1 MVLKRAFCVRMLIIL
16 CLLPLCACSSEADTA
31 LTTIE
36 GFYTTLEA
44 FSARVCAQVQL
55 SDRVQDYILDW
66 EYSHGSYSVTI
77 AEPEALEGIRISG
90 SEDAGLTLEY
100 DAVTLA
106 VDATGNVISPLEALC
121 EILLDWRGSV
131 PDEYCFEQCQDR
143 NALAVSFSHERSG
156 TVFSQRA
163 WFDTDSC
170 APLYVEAY
178 CDGAM
183 VAGFEFLL
191 FQLQ

>member
-1 MVLKRAFCVRMLIIL
+1 MAHKNFCVRMLIVL
-16 CLLPLCACSSEADTA
+16 CLLPLCACSSEADAAFTA
-31 LTTIE
+31 IE
-36 GFYTTLEA
+36 GFYTTLES

-66 EYSHGSYSVTI
+66 EYSHGAYSVSI
-77 AEPEALEGIRISG
+77 AEPEALAGIRISG

-106 VDATGNVISPLEALC
+106 VDAAGTVISPLEALC

-131 PDEYCFEQCQDR
+131 PDEYCFEQCQDC
-143 NALAVSFSHERSG
+143 NALAVSFSHEHG
-156 TVFSQRA
+156 GATFSQRV
-163 WFDTDSC
+163 WFDPEGC
-170 APLYVEAY
+170 APLYVEVY
-178 CDGAM
+178 SDDAM

-191 FQLQ
+191 FQVQ